1 MSSFFN
7 MDSPLWR
14 FLGRLAD
21 IMILNIVFLITC
33 IPIVTIGAAWTSLSY
48 VTLKMSRDEESYIVK
63 SYFKAFRQNFRQAT
77 VIWILTLAVMLIFYM
92 DFHIIRNM
100 ASSMVQIMYVLLSAI
115 ALLFGLT
122 LLYVFPVLAK
132 FDNTIL
138 NTIKNAFLISI
149 SNLPR
154 TLLMLVVIVGS
165 AVLTFLSQQTIAVGL
180 LLWTMIG
187 FALIAFLNA
196 HILVKIFDRYIPDDS
211 KTKNASEDS
220 IDASVFQNLHPTE
233 ESGEEDS
240 SQG

>member
-1 MSSFFN
+1 
-7 MDSPLWR
+7 
-14 FLGRLAD
+14 
-21 IMILNIVFLITC
+21 
-33 IPIVTIGAAWTSLSY
+33 
-48 VTLKMSRDEESYIVK
+48 MSRDEESYIVK

-122 LLYVFPVLAK
+122 LLYEFPVLAI
-132 FDNTIL
+132 FHNSNL

-180 LLWTMIG
+180 LVWTMIG

>member
-122 LLYVFPVLAK
+122 LLYVLPVLAK

-180 LLWTMIG
+180 LVWTMIG

>member
-180 LLWTMIG
+180 LVWTMIG
-187 FALIAFLNA
+187 FALIACLNA

>member
-77 VIWILTLAVMLIFYM
+77 VIWILALAAMLIFYM

-100 ASSMVQIMYVLLSAI
+100 ASSMAQIMYVLLSAI
-115 ALLFGLT
+115 ALLFALT

-180 LLWTMIG
+180 LVWTMIG

-211 KTKNASEDS
+211 KTENASEDS

-240 SQG
+240 SQS